1 MGEEATNGPYE
12 TPDQYTELIQVND
25 NALGARTVM
34 RPTNFKPE
42 RLVWDTRQRVPFLLQ
57 RMGQYEDFSI
67 VPECNHP
74 PYETKPTE
82 PWIGIGMAHKYNS
95 FPIIY

>member
-1 MGEEATNGPYE
+1 MGEEALGQPYE
-12 TPDQYTELIQVND
+12 TPDQYHQLLQVND

-34 RPTNFKPE
+34 RPVSYTKK
-42 RLVWDTRQRVPFLLQ
+42 RLIWDTKQKVPFLVQ
-57 RMGQYEDFSI
+57 RMGNYPDFSV
-67 VPECNHP
+67 VPEWNHP
-74 PYETKPTE
+74 PYEKKPTE

>member
-1 MGEEATNGPYE
+1 MGEEALHQPYE
-12 TPDQYTELIQVND
+12 TPDNYHELIPVNN

-34 RPTNFKPE
+34 KSTDYRPK
-42 RLVWDTRQRVPFLLQ
+42 RLVWDTRSRVPFLVQ
-57 RMGQYEDFSI
+57 RMGKYEDFSI
-67 VPECNHP
+67 VPEWNHP
-74 PYETKPTE
+74 PYEKKPTE